1 MDIMY
6 YKQAGERYLNMN
18 KKERDNLI
26 DNIVQ
31 SLMFVDEG
39 TVSVW
44 NVRNHS
50 VSGHIVTAQKTWIL
64 NKVTV

>member
-1 MDIMY
+1 MGIVY
-6 YKQAGERYLNMN
+6 FKQAGERYLNMS

-39 TVSVW
+39 
-44 NVRNHS
+44 
-50 VSGHIVTAQKTWIL
+50 IQK
-64 NKVTV
+64 KVVEHFKKANGDMGLRIERELFLEI